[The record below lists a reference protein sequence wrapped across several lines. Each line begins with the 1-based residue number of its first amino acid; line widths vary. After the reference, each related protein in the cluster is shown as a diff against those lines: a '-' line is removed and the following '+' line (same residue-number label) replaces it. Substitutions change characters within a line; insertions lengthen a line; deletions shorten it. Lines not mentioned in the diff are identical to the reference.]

1 MKNQNDVYKLSNGV
15 GVPCIGF
22 GTWQTPEGDVAVSSV
37 EHAIKA
43 GYRHIDTAQVY
54 GNEEGVGK
62 GIRIGI
68 IDEGLTRE
76 DIFVTTKIWNDKHS
90 YDLCKSSFDESL
102 RKLGLD
108 YVDMLLIHWPN
119 PAAFR
124 DRWEE
129 ANAETWRAM
138 EELYESGKVRSIGIS
153 NFRQHHIEALLKTAK
168 IKPMVNQI
176 RLCPGAT
183 QDELVAYCKEQG
195 MILEAYSPLG
205 TGQIFDVPE
214 MKKLAEKYGKS
225 IAQICVRFSLQM
237 GFLPL
242 PKSVH
247 ADRIKENL
255 DVFDFELEAGDVKLI
270 ADLKGC
276 VGYESDPDTR
286 PF

>member
-37 EHAIKA
+37 ENAIKA

-102 RKLGLD
+102 KRLGLD

-124 DRWEE
+124 DHWEE

-247 ADRIKENL
+247 ADRIEENL
-255 DVFDFELEAGDVKLI
+255 KVFDFELEDSDVKLI

>member
-124 DRWEE
+124 DHWEE

-255 DVFDFELEAGDVKLI
+255 DVFDFELEDSDVKLI

>member
-1 MKNQNDVYKLSNGV
+1 MINQNDVYKLSNGV
-15 GVPCIGF
+15 GIPCIGF

-54 GNEEGVGK
+54 ENEEGVGK
-62 GIRIGI
+62 GIRMGI
-68 IDEGLTRE
+68 IDNGLQRE

-90 YDLCKSSFDESL
+90 YILAKSSFDESL

-108 YVDMLLIHWPN
+108 YVDLLLIHWPN

-124 DRWEE
+124 DHWED

-153 NFRQHHIEALLKTAK
+153 NFRQHHIEALLKSAR

-183 QDELVAYCKEQG
+183 QDELVDYCKAQG
-195 MILEAYSPLG
+195 MVLEAYSPLG
-205 TGQIFDVPE
+205 TGKIFEVPQMQE
-214 MKKLAEKYGKS
+214 LAAKYGKS
-225 IAQICVRFSLQM
+225 IAQICVRFSLQK

-247 ADRIKENL
+247 ADRIEENL
-255 DVFDFELEAGDVKLI
+255 KVFDFELEDSDVELI
-270 ADLKGC
+270 AGLKGC

>member
-90 YDLCKSSFDESL
+90 YALCKSSFDESL

-255 DVFDFELEAGDVKLI
+255 DVFDFELEDSDVKLI